1 MVGWNSLHPNY
12 STLLLLFFV
21 NAEPNFGGGLHAVYK
36 REAINKEMEDYLT
49 RFGYLP
55 QSDLETGALRTM
67 QQLSDAIRNLQG
79 FAGINMTGEID
90 SQTKKLLKQKRCGV
104 QDVSLGFRNKRSIR
118 VKRYNLQGQRWSHS
132 NLTWSLRRMPRDHYV
147 TRDII
152 RTGPNLL
159 LKNEK
164 QFTSLFPT
172 FNFLTSFS
180 HVRVSSNYF
189 WLCLKAQ
196 SRAILFGFHLSLR
209 ALFIHSI
216 ASKKCIPVQA
226 GATLRPRCLGSP
238 HSSHLHRDL

>member
-21 NAEPNFGGGLHAVYK
+21 NAEPNLSDGVGQGGLHAVYK
-36 REAINKEMEDYLT
+36 REVINKEMEDYLT

-55 QSDLETGALRTM
+55 RSDLETGALRTT
-67 QQLSDAIRNLQG
+67 QQLRDAIRNLQG

-90 SQTKKLLKQKRCGV
+90 SQTKKLIKQKRCGV

-152 RTGPNLL
+152 RTGLNLL
-159 LKNEK
+159 LEKRNKNHFFVPYV
-164 QFTSLFPT
+164 QP
-172 FNFLTSFS
+172 FS
-180 HVRVSSNYF
+180 HHSFTFVFQVIILALTKSS
-189 WLCLKAQ
+189 
-196 SRAILFGFHLSLR
+196 
-209 ALFIHSI
+209 
-216 ASKKCIPVQA
+216 
-226 GATLRPRCLGSP
+226 
-238 HSSHLHRDL
+238 